1 MIEILNIFY
10 LFAVIFLIFS
20 FPLNNIFLTKK
31 FSKYNYNIFE
41 LYSFNL
47 LIILSFLFIL
57 SFFRL
62 NIINIYFFLLSLATI
77 NLFFFDWF
85 KFKKISSILILFI
98 IFLLSYSLNIASYPH
113 LEWDA
118 SVNWIFKVLNFKN
131 NYSFENLTNVPG
143 VTEYPHIGTYIWAL
157 FWKGSFFDNEYTGR
171 IFFLFIYL
179 ISFFTI
185 VSNLKIDN
193 IKKIILLII
202 IITLSFDKI
211 LFSGY
216 QEPIMFFLC
225 IIFVILTQ
233 KIILNKKFYLNYF
246 FLILCANLILWT
258 KNEGMFLLTFLSF
271 FIILRKEISNNL
283 KFILITTFIVLILI
297 KQNVYLY
304 YFDNSFIGWEGHQF
318 FKINELFTFE
328 ILQRLPYLFYQVLIT
343 FFKYPIY
350 LIFILSLAVTLA
362 KDKNFKKYSNYI
374 IFFIINVLMAIS
386 FFYLTNDPN
395 WKWRAQV
402 GLDRILYQ
410 TSGVY
415 LIFIVSFFK
424 NFKLINFKFIN

>member
-10 LFAVIFLIFS
+10 LFIVIFLIFS

-47 LIILSFLFIL
+47 LIVLSCLFVL
-57 SFFRL
+57 SFFKL
-62 NIINIYFFLLSLATI
+62 NIINIYFFLLSIAII

-85 KFKKISSILILFI
+85 KFRKITSILILFI

-131 NYSFENLTNVPG
+131 NYSFENLINVPG
-143 VTEYPHIGTYIWAL
+143 VTEYPHIGTYMWAL
-157 FWKGSFFDNEYTGR
+157 FWEGSFFDNEYTGR

-179 ISFFTI
+179 ISFFTLTA
-185 VSNLKIDN
+185 NLKLDD

-225 IIFVILTQ
+225 IMY
-233 KIILNKKFYLNYF
+233 IIISIYL
-246 FLILCANLILWT
+246 L
-258 KNEGMFLLTFLSF
+258 
-271 FIILRKEISNNL
+271 FIII
-283 KFILITTFIVLILI
+283 
-297 KQNVYLY
+297 
-304 YFDNSFIGWEGHQF
+304 
-318 FKINELFTFE
+318 
-328 ILQRLPYLFYQVLIT
+328 
-343 FFKYPIY
+343 
-350 LIFILSLAVTLA
+350 
-362 KDKNFKKYSNYI
+362 
-374 IFFIINVLMAIS
+374 
-386 FFYLTNDPN
+386 
-395 WKWRAQV
+395 
-402 GLDRILYQ
+402 
-410 TSGVY
+410 
-415 LIFIVSFFK
+415 
-424 NFKLINFKFIN
+424 

>member
-10 LFAVIFLIFS
+10 LFIVIFLIFS
-20 FPLNNIFLTKK
+20 FPLNNIYLTKK
-31 FSKYNYNIFE
+31 FNKYNYNIFE
-41 LYSFNL
+41 IYSFNL
-47 LIILSFLFIL
+47 LLLLSCLLIL
-57 SFFRL
+57 SFFKL
-62 NIINIYFFLLSLATI
+62 NITYIFYFLLLIAI
-77 NLFFFDWF
+77 LNLFFFDWF
-85 KFKKISSILILFI
+85 KFKRLTLIFIFFI
-98 IFLLSYSLNIASYPH
+98 IFLLSYSLNISAYPH

-131 NYSFENLTNVPG
+131 NYSFENLINVPG
-143 VTEYPHIGTYIWAL
+143 VVEYPHIGTYMWAL
-157 FWKGSFFDNEYTGR
+157 FWNASFFDYEYTGR

-179 ISFFTI
+179 ISFFTLTA
-185 VSNLKIDN
+185 NLKLDD

-202 IITLSFDKI
+202 IITLAFDKI

-271 FIILRKEISNNL
+271 FIILRKEIPNNF
-283 KFILITTFIVLILI
+283 KFILIAIFIGLILL
-297 KQNVYLY
+297 KQNIYLH
-304 YFDNSFIGWEGHQF
+304 YFDSSFIGWKGYQF
-318 FKINELFTFE
+318 VKLNELFTFE
-328 ILQRLPYLFYQVLIT
+328 ILQRLPYLLYQVLIT

-350 LIFILSLAVTLA
+350 LLFILSLAITLA
-362 KDKNFKKYSNYI
+362 KDKNFKKHLNYI
-374 IFFIINVLMAIS
+374 FFFIINIAMVIS
-386 FFYLTNDPN
+386 IFYLTTDTN
-395 WKWRAQV
+395 WKFHAQV
-402 GLDRILYQ
+402 GLDRMLFQ

-415 LIFIVSFFK
+415 LIFIISFFK
-424 NFKLINFKFIN
+424 SFKLINFKSNN